1 MCGFSFKGNPEF
13 KLFIQQLGEV
23 NSLEDLDQNP
33 AILTFRAARY
43 GTVLC
48 TKLSHQAQKFG
59 LKIKGIAEL
68 PCPALLRTLLFWYRI
83 QQLCG
88 F

>member
-1 MCGFSFKGNPEF
+1 MLAKLPTTTSPRLMFGFSFKGNPEF

-43 GTVLC
+43 CIVYKT
-48 TKLSHQAQKFG
+48 LSPSS
-59 LKIKGIAEL
+59 EV
-68 PCPALLRTLLFWYRI
+68 
-83 QQLCG
+83 G
-88 F
+88 FNN